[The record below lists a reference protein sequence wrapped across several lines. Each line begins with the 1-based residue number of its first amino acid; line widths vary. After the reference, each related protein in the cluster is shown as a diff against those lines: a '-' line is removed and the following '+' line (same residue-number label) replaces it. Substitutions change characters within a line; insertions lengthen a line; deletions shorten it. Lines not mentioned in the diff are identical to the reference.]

1 MLPVNPFSNLLEE
14 EHPIGTEIEV
24 TLIDE
29 KGDCRHNCINFI
41 GKGKLKGSPDS
52 RCRSRVD
59 KPYGPIRQK
68 SKIIKF
74 DHETKEN
81 LLEGHLSGLYAG

>member
-41 GKGKLKGSPDS
+41 GKGKLHGRFVLVPKTVQFWIKGPFTVAD
-52 RCRSRVD
+52 R
-59 KPYGPIRQK
+59 P
-68 SKIIKF
+68 
-74 DHETKEN
+74 
-81 LLEGHLSGLYAG
+81 L

>member
-41 GKGKLKGSPDS
+41 GKGNSSAHRTTDI
-52 RCRSRVD
+52 
-59 KPYGPIRQK
+59 GPEPVR
-68 SKIIKF
+68 
-74 DHETKEN
+74 
-81 LLEGHLSGLYAG
+81 

>member
-41 GKGKLKGSPDS
+41 GKGKLHGRFVLVPKSNFGLKDHPLS
-52 RCRSRVD
+52 RTVHFE
-59 KPYGPIRQK
+59 PFGP
-68 SKIIKF
+68 F
-74 DHETKEN
+74 T
-81 LLEGHLSGLYAG
+81 

>member
-41 GKGKLKGSPDS
+41 GKGKLKGSP
-52 RCRSRVD
+52 
-59 KPYGPIRQK
+59 
-68 SKIIKF
+68 
-74 DHETKEN
+74 
-81 LLEGHLSGLYAG
+81 GH